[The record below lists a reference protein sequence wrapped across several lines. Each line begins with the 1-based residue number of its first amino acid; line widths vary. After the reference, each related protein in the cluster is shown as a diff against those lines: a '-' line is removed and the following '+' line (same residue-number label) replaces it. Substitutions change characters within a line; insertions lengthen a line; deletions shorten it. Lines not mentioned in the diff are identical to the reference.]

1 MNFIES
7 IVESIIKNLYGIL
20 GNWGLA
26 IIGIT
31 LLIKIILF
39 PFTLKQDKSMKGMKK
54 IQPEVDKVKEKYK
67 DNPQELNKRIMELYK
82 EHKVNPLGGCL
93 PVVLQL
99 PILWGLYGVLRKT
112 GANAVIPVNTHFL
125 IWNLTANDPTYI
137 LPLLNGLVAFLQQ
150 RVMSQSGTVNKQMQ
164 MMTYTMP
171 IFMIF
176 ISMSMPSGLQLY
188 WVTSSLFSF
197 LQQYYIMKKE

>member
-1 MNFIES
+1 MNFIQS
-7 IVESIIKNLYGIL
+7 IVATVIKYLYGIL

-26 IIGIT
+26 IIGVT

-39 PFTLKQDKSMKGMKK
+39 PLTLKQDKSMKGMKK
-54 IQPEVDKVKEKYK
+54 IQPEVDKIREKYK
-67 DNPQELNKRIMELYK
+67 DNPQELNVKVMELYK

-99 PILWGLYGVLRKT
+99 PILWGLFGVLRKT
-112 GANAVIPVNTHFL
+112 GADALIPANTHFL

-137 LPLLNGLVAFLQQ
+137 LPILNGIVAFLQQ
-150 RVMSQSGTVNKQMQ
+150 KVMGQGGTGNKQMQ

-171 IFMIF
+171 IFMVF
-176 ISMSMPSGLQLY
+176 ISMSMPSGLQIY
-188 WVTSSLFSF
+188 WVTSSLISF